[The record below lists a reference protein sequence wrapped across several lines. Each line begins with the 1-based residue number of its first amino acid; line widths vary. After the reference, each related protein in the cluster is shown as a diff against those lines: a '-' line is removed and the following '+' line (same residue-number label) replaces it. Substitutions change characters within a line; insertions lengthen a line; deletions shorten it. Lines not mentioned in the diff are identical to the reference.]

1 VLSFTYSPSSCL
13 FIPFPSRR
21 ELLLFAIFVGLG
33 RTANSDPERHTN
45 NAMAVFSFFLFVLY
59 AVFSACLFCFRHYV
73 IGADARRGGDGWF
86 VSYV

>member
-1 VLSFTYSPSSCL
+1 MKPTNRSPAPPLHHHSR
-13 FIPFPSRR
+13 IPHHARR

-33 RTANSDPERHTN
+33 KTANSDPERHTN

-73 IGADARRGGDGWF
+73 IDDVPPADNYA
-86 VSYV
+86 